1 MCQKFIR
8 ANKGNVKENVYLQVQ
23 YGQEQAQFS
32 FVYVEH
38 STVTPMC
45 MYSSK
50 HSGSSSLFLGLLPW
64 MLALTNVLSLAQI
77 PSSALP
83 KLVRSPTISIYVQ
96 YIHTHSSIWLT
107 PNIYLQILALQVF
120 WVTSLKLHSLNMTES
135 PLLGQGLIQ
144 SGYKT
149 THWLSFCSRVMV
161 SVHTNNHEFLQL
173 QKNNKETNKLDSLFK
188 QCLSA
193 TINNYMWISKG
204 LLLVCFVHAVYP

>member
-96 YIHTHSSIWLT
+96 YIHTHSSDWHLT
-107 PNIYLQILALQVF
+107 SIYKYWPCKFFL
-120 WVTSLKLHSLNMTES
+120 VTFLKLYSLNMTES